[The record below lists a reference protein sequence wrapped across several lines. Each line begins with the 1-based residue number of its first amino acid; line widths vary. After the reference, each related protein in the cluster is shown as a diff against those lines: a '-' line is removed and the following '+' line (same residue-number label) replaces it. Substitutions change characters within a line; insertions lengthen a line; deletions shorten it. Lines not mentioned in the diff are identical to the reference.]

1 MNPDLLLLAGLG
13 IAPVALLLAALLAL
27 DSYKLVHLRAVLA
40 VLVAGAS
47 LAVLCLPLHR
57 ELATWIGL
65 PMSGYART
73 VGPMVEELAKALVIA
88 WLARTHGIGFL
99 VDAAIYGFAVGT
111 GFAVVENVVY
121 AQLNPGAGFA
131 VWLVRG
137 GGTALMHGGATAL
150 VALAVAGAVDRGGRR
165 RPTALAWVV
174 GLALGIGLHVAYNQF
189 FVSPTLATAGML
201 VALPVAL
208 TSAFRVGERS
218 YRRWLDVGFDSETEM
233 LDLILAGRV
242 SGSPVGSFLEAI
254 REHFSGEIV
263 VDMLN
268 YLRTHLELSLAVKGI
283 LMMREAGFASD
294 PDPAVQEKLDELAFL
309 ERSIGPTGRRV
320 MAPFVAGGDRQRW
333 QRQLLQR

>member
-1 MNPDLLLLAGLG
+1 MSRDLILLAGLG

-27 DSYKLVHLRAVLA
+27 DSYKLVRLRAVLA
-40 VLVAGAS
+40 VLLAGAA

-57 ELATWIGL
+57 ELAGFFGL
-65 PMSGYART
+65 PMAGYARSI
-73 VGPMVEELAKALVIA
+73 GPVVEEIAKALVIA

-111 GFAVVENVVY
+111 GFAVVENIVY
-121 AQLNPGAGFA
+121 AQLNPGAGFG

-137 GGTALMHGGATAL
+137 GGTALMHGGASAL
-150 VALAVAGAVDRGGRR
+150 VALAVTGAVEGAQRR
-165 RPTALAWVV
+165 RWAPLVWAVA
-174 GLALGIGLHVAYNQF
+174 LALGIGLHLAYNQF
-189 FVSPTLATAGML
+189 FLSPALATAGML

-208 TSAFRVGERS
+208 TAAFRVGERAF
-218 YRRWLDVGFDSETEM
+218 RRWLDVGFDSETEM
-233 LDLILAGRV
+233 LDLILDGRV
-242 SGSPVGSFLEAI
+242 SGSPVGQYLEAI

-268 YLRTHLELSLAVKGI
+268 YLRTHLELSLAVKGF
-283 LMMREAGFASD
+283 LMMREAGFPSE
-294 PDPAVQEKLDELAFL
+294 PDPAVQDKLEELAFL

-320 MAPFVAGGDRQRW
+320 MAPFVSGGDRLRW